1 MGYRPNIVKEYK
13 VEYGDTLSGYNYDV
27 DGLSD
32 FLDELGVEYSVN
44 DAMNEHEISSA
55 DLLALEDRLASLKL
69 NEHEEDNLRE
79 LIKVAKH
86 SKYATD
92 FVKIHWF

>member
-13 VEYGDTLSGYNYDV
+13 IEYGGVLSGYNYDV
-27 DGLSD
+27 KRLCD

-44 DAMNEHEISSA
+44 DAMNEHEISSV
-55 DLLALEDRLASLKL
+55 DLLALEDKLASLEL
-69 NEHEEDNLRE
+69 DENEEDNLRE

-86 SKYATD
+86 SKYAKD